1 MGNDG
6 GYGRS
11 VRVSLGIWQVPRVS
25 LWQVRLVRVCCY
37 MPCAICHVRHLVH
50 LPFASVVRRVR
61 GLFNVRLALCCDGV
75 LQAAP
80 SVYHDADGW
89 K

>member
-1 MGNDG
+1 MGNNG

-37 MPCAICHVRHLVH
+37 MPCASFGT
-50 LPFASVVRRVR
+50 P
-61 GLFNVRLALCCDGV
+61 ALCLSSAAGTRA
-75 LQAAP
+75 LQCAP
-80 SVYHDADGW
+80 CPLL
-89 K
+89 